1 MMMLERPA
9 IIQNELE
16 RAEQLAPYECK
27 HGLGCFCEKC
37 AFKKRVAKTLDS
49 MRKKR
54 KENQGDFPPEKGIE
68 NTDESPGLNAIGKP
82 YSESYDPKY
91 QVRHRPPSIGR
102 LYAPLKPP
110 STEADAPEVVVKKNL
125 QVVETPPSYELK
137 RGIQVIE
144 KKGPYELVDAG
155 AEPHVRK
162 FLHQAQEAVRFA
174 TELYDAQVGS
184 PRLPRTKEMR
194 DEADLVISAWTK
206 LRRQM
211 REEGEKT

>member
-1 MMMLERPA
+1 MLERPA
-9 IIQNELE
+9 VIQNELE

-82 YSESYDPKY
+82 YSGSYDPKY

-110 STEADAPEVVVKKNL
+110 PEIIKKVEVVDCPPVEVMVRHHSIK
-125 QVVETPPSYELK
+125 VVE
-137 RGIQVIE
+137 GA
-144 KKGPYELVDAG
+144 ELVHAG
-155 AEPHVRK
+155 DELHVRK

-194 DEADLVISAWTK
+194 EEADLVISAWTK

-211 REEGEKT
+211 TEEAECRTKSCAPVLPLS

>member
-1 MMMLERPA
+1 VERLA
-9 IIQNELE
+9 
-16 RAEQLAPYECK
+16 AKHEQDRQRSKAY
-27 HGLGCFCEKC
+27 
-37 AFKKRVAKTLDS
+37 RQRKTASRDATV
-49 MRKKR
+49 
-54 KENQGDFPPEKGIE
+54 E
-68 NTDESPGLNAIGKP
+68 NTNESLGLNAIGKP
-82 YSESYDPKY
+82 YGESYDPKY
-91 QVRHRPPSIGR
+91 RVRHRPPSIER

-125 QVVETPPSYELK
+125 QVVETPSYELK

-206 LRRQM
+206 LRRQTT
-211 REEGEKT
+211 EEGEKT

>member
-102 LYAPLKPP
+102 LYAPLKPAPP
-110 STEADAPEVVVKKNL
+110 STFTSQTSA
-125 QVVETPPSYELK
+125 LK
-137 RGIQVIE
+137 
-144 KKGPYELVDAG
+144 
-155 AEPHVRK
+155 
-162 FLHQAQEAVRFA
+162 
-174 TELYDAQVGS
+174 
-184 PRLPRTKEMR
+184 
-194 DEADLVISAWTK
+194 SAWVNASPEAK
-206 LRRQM
+206 RHFLVEYWDEILR
-211 REEGEKT
+211 EKSAADDDRTEHTTEDASLVAVESAV